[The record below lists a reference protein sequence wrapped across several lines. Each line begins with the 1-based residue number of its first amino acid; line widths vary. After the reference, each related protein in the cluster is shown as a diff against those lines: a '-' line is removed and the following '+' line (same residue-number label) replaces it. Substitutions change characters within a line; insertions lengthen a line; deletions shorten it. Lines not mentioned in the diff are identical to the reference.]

1 MKTLMGVVLASFL
14 VCGSASAQSTEADI
28 SARLMGKPL
37 QLRGFWMDD
46 KLKFD
51 ATGSPAQPYRTGP
64 FTTSAFSMRKVQ
76 VSGSHLK
83 IEGMRMAI
91 TFARDGTMARVPMT
105 KGAFGNATPEKVT
118 IEVDGHGNP
127 DFTKELDAIFAESLD
142 ALTPSLPEYWRAY
155 ALKHFGDPTVPVAP
169 AATKPPTTMVKRAKI
184 GGAVKPPR
192 LLQSV
197 DPDFTDM
204 ARRLKYSGNVLVNLD
219 VDKDG
224 MPSHISIARPA
235 GMGLD
240 EQAIA
245 AVARYKFAP
254 AMKDG
259 EPVVVELS
267 IDVNFQIF

>member
-1 MKTLMGVVLASFL
+1 MKTLVGAVLASL
-14 VCGSASAQSTEADI
+14 MACGSAAAQSTEADI

-51 ATGSPAQPYRTGP
+51 ATGSPVQPYRTGP
-64 FTTSAFSMRKVQ
+64 FTTSAFSLKKVQ
-76 VSGSHLK
+76 VSGDRLK
-83 IEGMRMAI
+83 MEGMRMAI

-105 KGAFGNATPEKVT
+105 KGAFGDNTPEKIT

-127 DFTKELDAIFAESLD
+127 DFTKELDAIFAESLE
-142 ALTPSLPEYWRAY
+142 ALTPSLPEYWRSY
-155 ALKHFGDPTVPVAP
+155 ALKHFSDHTTPVT
-169 AATKPPTTMVKRAKI
+169 ATKPPAGEKPAKI
-184 GGAVKPPR
+184 GGPVKPPKV
-192 LLQSV
+192 LQSV
-197 DPDFTDM
+197 DPDFTDV
-204 ARRLKYSGNVLVNLD
+204 ARRLKYSGDVLVNLD
-219 VDKDG
+219 VEKDG
-224 MPSHISIARPA
+224 KPSHISIARPA

-254 AMKDG
+254 AIKDG
-259 EPVVVELS
+259 EPIVVELS